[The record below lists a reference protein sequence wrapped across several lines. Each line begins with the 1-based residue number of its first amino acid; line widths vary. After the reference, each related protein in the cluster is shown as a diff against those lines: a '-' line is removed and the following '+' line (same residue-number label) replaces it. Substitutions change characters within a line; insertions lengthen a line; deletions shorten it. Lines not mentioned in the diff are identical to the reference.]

1 MIGRWIICLL
11 MLMMTTACSA
21 TYHLPGPAIGA
32 PQLQDDRWIAADGAS
47 LPLRRWQPDTSPRA
61 VLIAVHGM
69 NDYSNFFH
77 EQGQSLARHGII
89 SYAYDQ
95 RGFGA
100 APHPGLWSS
109 DQAMADDLRAITHLL
124 ADAHPGL
131 PLVIFGES
139 MGGAVTMLAA
149 SQSPALP
156 IQGVILS
163 APAVWGRDSMG
174 WFKRS
179 ALWISY
185 HIAPGWTLTGKGL
198 EIWPSDN
205 IDMLRKLS
213 ADPLVIKETRID
225 TIKGLVDLMDAAA
238 ASPPRLTVP
247 ALILYGERD
256 EIIPKAPVQAM
267 LNALPHLGGD
277 QMVKRYAQG
286 YHMLTR
292 DLQAHVVLD
301 DMAHW
306 ILEKTP

>member
-1 MIGRWIICLL
+1 MIGRWIIPLL
-11 MLMMTTACSA
+11 MLLMTTACSP
-21 TYHLPGPAIGA
+21 TYHLPGPPVTT
-32 PQLQDDRWIAADGAS
+32 PQLLADRWVAADGTT
-47 LPLRRWQPDTSPRA
+47 LPLRRWQAATSPRA
-61 VLIAVHGM
+61 ILIAVHGM

-77 EQGQSLARHGII
+77 EQGLYLAAHGIT

-100 APHPGLWSS
+100 APHPGIWSS
-109 DQAMADDLRAITHLL
+109 GQAMADDLRAITQLL

-139 MGGAVTMLAA
+139 MGGAVTMVTA
-149 SQSPALP
+149 SQFPTLP
-156 IQGVILS
+156 IRGVILS

-225 TIKGLVDLMDAAA
+225 AIKGLVDLMDDAA

-256 EIIPKAPVQAM
+256 EIIPKTPVQTM
-267 LNALPHLGGD
+267 LDSLPHLGSR
-277 QMVKRYAQG
+277 QTVKRYPQG

-292 DLQAHVVLD
+292 DLQASVVLD

-306 ILEKTP
+306 ILQATP